1 MGVVIQQVTPYE
13 AGRFQ
18 MFVRSGPPSRVAERR
33 TALRYPLRLPV
44 VFSWQD
50 DAGRVQGCDGYC
62 RDLGSRGIYVQ
73 AELVPPLGVS
83 VEMNVFLPRPEHS
96 GRPSEIHAIGR
107 VVRSERGAT
116 NAENCGFAAMNHTTR
131 LRETRGNKPEKEY
144 SPLEELRLDDTGEE
158 SGKADGE

>member
-1 MGVVIQQVTPYE
+1 
-13 AGRFQ
+13 
-18 MFVRSGPPSRVAERR
+18 MFVRSGPSRRVAERR

-73 AELVPPLGVS
+73 TEEVPPLGVS

-96 GRPSEIHAIGR
+96 ARPSEIHAIGR
-107 VVRSERGAT
+107 VVRSENRTAT
-116 NAENCGFAAMNHTTR
+116 SERCGFAAMNHTTR
-131 LRETRGNKPEKEY
+131 LRETRAQKSEREY
-144 SPLEELRLDDTGEE
+144 STIEELRLEDTGDEGGSASE
-158 SGKADGE
+158 Q

>member
-1 MGVVIQQVTPYE
+1 
-13 AGRFQ
+13 
-18 MFVRSGPPSRVAERR
+18 MFARSTASSRVAERR

-50 DAGRVQGCDGYC
+50 DAGRVHGCDGYC

-96 GRPSEIHAIGR
+96 VRPSEIHAIGR
-107 VVRSERGAT
+107 VVRSEHGVAT
-116 NAENCGFAAMNHTTR
+116 AESCGFAAMNHTTR
-131 LRETRGNKPEKEY
+131 LRETRGQKAEP
-144 SPLEELRLDDTGEE
+144 EE
-158 SGKADGE
+158 SALDEFELDGAGEDSGRTSEE

>member
-1 MGVVIQQVTPYE
+1 
-13 AGRFQ
+13 
-18 MFVRSGPPSRVAERR
+18 MFARSGPSSRVAERR

-50 DAGRVQGCDGYC
+50 EAGRVHGCDGYC

-96 GRPSEIHAIGR
+96 ARPSEIHAIGR
-107 VVRSERGAT
+107 VVRSERPVP
-116 NAENCGFAAMNHTTR
+116 NSERCGFAAMNHTTR
-131 LRETRGNKPEKEY
+131 LREPRGQKFESEEPGLDELG
-144 SPLEELRLDDTGEE
+144 LEGAGEE
-158 SGKADGE
+158 NGRTNEE

>member
-1 MGVVIQQVTPYE
+1 
-13 AGRFQ
+13 
-18 MFVRSGPPSRVAERR
+18 MFVRSTPSSRVGERR

-50 DAGRVQGCDGYC
+50 ESGRVHGCDGYC

-96 GRPSEIHAIGR
+96 ARPSEIHAIGR
-107 VVRSERGAT
+107 VVRSEQKAPTTEG
-116 NAENCGFAAMNHTTR
+116 CGFAAMNHTTR
-131 LRETRGNKPEKEY
+131 LRETRGQKVEQQDETLDVFG
-144 SPLEELRLDDTGEE
+144 LEEAGEDGGRI
-158 SGKADGE
+158 SGE

>member
-1 MGVVIQQVTPYE
+1 
-13 AGRFQ
+13 
-18 MFVRSGPPSRVAERR
+18 MFVRLSPSSRVAERR

-50 DAGRVQGCDGYC
+50 DAGRVHGCDGYC

-96 GRPSEIHAIGR
+96 VRPSEIQAIGR
-107 VVRSERGAT
+107 VVRSEHRAPT
-116 NAENCGFAAMNHTTR
+116 TEHCGFAAMNHTTR
-131 LRETRGNKPEKEY
+131 LRETRAHKA
-144 SPLEELRLDDTGEE
+144 GEE
-158 SGKADGE
+158 SIFDEFGLEGAGDNGGRTSGE

>member
-1 MGVVIQQVTPYE
+1 
-13 AGRFQ
+13 
-18 MFVRSGPPSRVAERR
+18 MFARSGPGSRVAERR

-62 RDLGSRGIYVQ
+62 RDLGSRGMYVQ

-96 GRPSEIHAIGR
+96 ARPSEIHAIGR
-107 VVRSERGAT
+107 VVRSECPAT
-116 NAENCGFAAMNHTTR
+116 ASQHAGFAAMNHTTR
-131 LRETRGNKPEKEY
+131 LRETRSQK
-144 SPLEELRLDDTGEE
+144 SDAEE
-158 SGKADGE
+158 SALDEIGLGGAGGDIERTSED